1 MRLFFLRHA
10 DAGAGGPAPDIERP
24 LSPAGIEEARAAA
37 NALLHLNTT
46 FGIIL
51 SSPFLRA
58 RQTAQIVSTQFPSI
72 KTQIL
77 EQLQPASDP
86 EDFFRELQALSRDT
100 RALVVS
106 HEPFVSRCIGR
117 LISGGN
123 EPNISIKKAS
133 LSCVEVGSPVRPG
146 SGVLLWLLTND
157 QLRLLKP

>member
-10 DAGAGGPAPDIERP
+10 DAGASGPTPDSERP
-24 LSPAGIEEARAAA
+24 LSPAGIEEAHAAA
-37 NALLHLNTT
+37 DALLRLKIT
-46 FGIIL
+46 FGIVL
-51 SSPFLRA
+51 SSPFVRA
-58 RQTAQIVSTQFPSI
+58 RQTAQVVSTQFPLI
-72 KTQIL
+72 KIQIL

-86 EDFFRELQALSRDT
+86 ENLFRELQSLPRDT
-100 RALVVS
+100 RALLVS

-146 SGVLLWLLTND
+146 SGVLLWLLTNE
-157 QLRLLKP
+157 QLRLLKT